1 LAELILE
8 TRNLTRYFP
17 TPAGELGVLK
27 GLDLDVERG
36 EFVSIVGPSGVG
48 KSTLLHILGGLDKP
62 SGGEIRVNGRPIEGL
77 NDAQASSYRNKVV
90 GFVFQFHYLMEE
102 FSALENVM
110 LPLMVRR
117 EARNKS
123 HDWALELLEEVG
135 LAERAD
141 HHPNQ
146 LSGGERQRVAVA
158 RAMAGSPQIL
168 IADEPTGD
176 LDAHTAAEL
185 HGLLVR
191 LNETR
196 KTTVVVATHD
206 QALAARADTKYLM
219 SDGRLQRRE

>member
-1 LAELILE
+1 MIDMKGIRKVYNTGRVEVA
-8 TRNLTRYFP
+8 
-17 TPAGELGVLK
+17 ALK
-27 GLDLDVERG
+27 GVDVQLKAG